1 MLRLVLCWSRYYMS
15 IKIHY
20 KHLSLVWGA
29 DRQICLRSL
38 GFLVMPNDAKQW
50 SQGTDF
56 YIRTKQPWYFFSC
69 IPKGFWSPAFDFNI
83 GVPIKQSHSYTLTSA
98 ILKFDVC
105 EVTMMSTPNVLTA
118 ELRDLLYNQCIGNTC
133 WSSIFIYPTGRIR
146 VCKIRFVWQHWWKS
160 QKNFSGV
167 QEMSI
172 NVSAV
177 MYLDWHTVCQSIYDI
192 LYSNEDTICGSSVV
206 PD

>member
-1 MLRLVLCWSRYYMS
+1 
-15 IKIHY
+15 
-20 KHLSLVWGA
+20 
-29 DRQICLRSL
+29 
-38 GFLVMPNDAKQW
+38 MPNDAKQW

-105 EVTMMSTPNVLTA
+105 EATMMSTPNVLAA

-160 QKNFSGV
+160 QKNLSGV

-177 MYLDWHTVCQSIYDI
+177 MYLDWHTVCQLIYDI
-192 LYSNEDTICGSSVV
+192 LYIAMKILYVDHLLCLIRAVKCDCTWNSAKCSEIIPHHCDIVNLIRL
-206 PD
+206 